1 MLLIIAVRILEVIF
15 VAGAVGSFLVL
26 MLTGIEDI
34 ETLLGRGQARE
45 KQQ

>member
-1 MLLIIAVRILEVIF
+1 MLLIVAVRVLEVIF

-34 ETLLGRGQARE
+34 ETLLGRGPARE